1 MNSKFLLA
9 SILICV
15 ASISYAQ
22 TETGKSDEPAMMLM
36 SEAPPQIE
44 ITFING
50 RELRARKVA
59 ELSTLDFKSIT
70 SFIFYYPDGD
80 SDKVEF
86 GALLNSLL
94 NGSPNLEVLKFSFGN
109 ITTLPEIT
117 NINTKLQRLDLSHN
131 KLESLSIK
139 LDKFPNLEQLNL
151 EDNEF
156 EAIPRSLAS
165 LNNLKDFNF
174 SRNSIDVDLF
184 LQSLSNLKFEGILR
198 LFRLGLTEV
207 EYGNIKAKLKLI
219 DVYH

>member
-1 MNSKFLLA
+1 MEIKFVLA

-15 ASISYAQ
+15 ASISYVQ
-22 TETGKSDEPAMMLM
+22 TENGKSDERFMMLM

-50 RELRARKVA
+50 SELRARKVA

-80 SDKVEF
+80 NDKVEF
-86 GALLNSLL
+86 EALLNSLL

-109 ITTLPEIT
+109 IKTLPEIAT
-117 NINTKLQRLDLSHN
+117 INRKLKKLDLSHN
-131 KLESLSIK
+131 ELESLSIR
-139 LDKFPNLEQLNL
+139 LDKFPNLEHFNL

-156 EAIPRSLAS
+156 KAIPQNLAS
-165 LNNLKDFNF
+165 LNNLKDFSF
-174 SRNSIDVDLF
+174 SLNLIDKDLF
-184 LQSLSNLKFEGILR
+184 MHSISTLKFKGILR
-198 LFRLGLTEV
+198 LFRLGLTEGDY
-207 EYGNIKAKLKLI
+207 EKIKAKLKLI